1 MQNTE
6 GVRVKNVLS
15 IKMNMIILKE
25 KRKTESTPEFGE
37 FGGEDTGSS
46 VLRLPQEFL
55 STVA

>member
-25 KRKTESTPEFGE
+25 KKKEREHT
-37 FGGEDTGSS
+37 
-46 VLRLPQEFL
+46 
-55 STVA
+55 